1 MTDSYS
7 IIDLLELT
15 CNGLDK
21 RKIEYMISG
30 SIAMSFYSDNRSTRD
45 IDLVVN
51 LKKED
56 VDSFLEIYRT
66 NFFYSR
72 NHILKDVESKSMFN
86 IISTITAYKIDFI
99 VKKDSEFRNTE
110 FNRRAKHNIL
120 NRFDAWIV
128 SLEDLIISKLIW
140 IQEIESE
147 IQKRDIKELL
157 RATNPDREYLNY
169 WIKKLNLKTYSLI

>member
-1 MTDSYS
+1 MENSYS

-15 CNGLDK
+15 CKGLDE

-30 SIAMSFYSDNRSTRD
+30 SIAMSIYSDNRNTRD

-56 VDSFLEIYRT
+56 VDSFLEIYKAG
-66 NFFYSR
+66 FFYSKE
-72 NHILKDVESKSMFN
+72 HILKDVESKSMFN
-86 IISTITAYKIDFI
+86 IISTTTAYKIDFM
-99 VKKDSEFRNTE
+99 VKKDTEFRNLE
-110 FNRRAKHNIL
+110 FNRKTKHNIM
-120 NRFDAWIV
+120 NRFDAWVV

-140 IQEIESE
+140 IQELESE

-157 RATNPDREYLNY
+157 RVSNPDEVYLNH
-169 WIKKLNLKTYSLI
+169 WIKKLNLKTYSII